1 VKSMPRQKACFIR
14 AANKT
19 RFIRR
24 GTCATT
30 RVRQGPCLAGPRI
43 PPPGAGGTG
52 ADLDRLLRCLVLPCN
67 RYDSTIPVFP
77 HGASMTRQPHS
88 RVTGGS
94 LTQRPRPTAPRLLG
108 PSCIGA
114 AELELPYPHKG
125 ETRKFFSFLF
135 LFPHSTQHRT
145 TQHTAAIGMRVELVE
160 RRALPCAGRRAR
172 VAGLRRPA
180 RTPHA

>member
-1 VKSMPRQKACFIR
+1 MNKRRDSSQQSMKNRIRTRIQRKACFIR
-14 AANKT
+14 AAKKR

-52 ADLDRLLRCLVLPCN
+52 ADLDRLLRCLVLPCY
-67 RYDSTIPVFP
+67 RHDSTIPVFP

-125 ETRKFFSFLF
+125 ETRKFFSFSF
-135 LFPHSTQHRT
+135 SSHTPPNIAQHNTPTQS
-145 TQHTAAIGMRVELVE
+145 A
-160 RRALPCAGRRAR
+160 CA
-172 VAGLRRPA
+172 
-180 RTPHA
+180 